1 MSQIRVSNL
10 SFCHA
15 GSFDPVFRE
24 VSFVIDTDWRLG
36 FIGRNGRGK
45 TTFLQLLMG
54 RYPYSGSI
62 EAPVS
67 FSSFPFEAEDPGAP
81 ARTVLRESVA
91 PYRRWELAMESL
103 LNAGDEDSLREYGEL
118 LERYQ
123 AAGGYTVDASI
134 EREAGLMGLSP
145 ELLDRPFDTLSYG
158 ERTRLQLCS
167 LFLRPNG
174 FALIDEPTNH
184 LDAAGRERV
193 AGYLAAKQ
201 GFLLVS
207 HDRDLLD
214 RTVDHILSINRA
226 DIEVQQGNYS
236 SWQENRDRRDS
247 YERTENERLKKDIAR
262 LRSAARQKAD
272 WSQVLERT
280 KIGHKPDGQLA
291 PDRGFVGH
299 RAAKAMKRAKSIEK
313 RQEKALAQKEGLL
326 KNIEKADELRIT
338 PLPWRGRLLA
348 EARELSISYGKP
360 LFEGL
365 SFFLEEGDRA
375 ALTGPNGCGKSS
387 ILRLLVGEEVPHTGM
402 LSRGRGLIVSY
413 VPQDASFLSGTVQ
426 DYALREGIDRSLF
439 FTILRKFDFPRSQF
453 EKDMAGYSG
462 GQKKKV
468 LLARSLCERAHLYI
482 WDEPLNFIDL
492 LSRVQIERLLG
503 TASPAMLFVEH
514 DRRFVEQTAN
524 KVIALRTQPPAETG
538 KDPLPANG

>member
-134 EREAGLMGLSP
+134 ERETGLMGLSP

-262 LRSAARQKAD
+262 ASVR
-272 WSQVLERT
+272 
-280 KIGHKPDGQLA
+280 
-291 PDRGFVGH
+291 
-299 RAAKAMKRAKSIEK
+299 RASES
-313 RQEKALAQKEGLL
+313 GL
-326 KNIEKADELRIT
+326 
-338 PLPWRGRLLA
+338 
-348 EARELSISYGKP
+348 
-360 LFEGL
+360 
-365 SFFLEEGDRA
+365 
-375 ALTGPNGCGKSS
+375 
-387 ILRLLVGEEVPHTGM
+387 V
-402 LSRGRGLIVSY
+402 
-413 VPQDASFLSGTVQ
+413 
-426 DYALREGIDRSLF
+426 
-439 FTILRKFDFPRSQF
+439 
-453 EKDMAGYSG
+453 AGAG
-462 GQKKKV
+462 
-468 LLARSLCERAHLYI
+468 AH
-482 WDEPLNFIDL
+482 
-492 LSRVQIERLLG
+492 
-503 TASPAMLFVEH
+503 
-514 DRRFVEQTAN
+514 
-524 KVIALRTQPPAETG
+524 
-538 KDPLPANG
+538 

>member
-1 MSQIRVSNL
+1 MSTAAYRRLVLLRTEQERDDLLRPFCAAFCRASLWDEKTAAKRLSFRCRFYLSAQWRLLQSGPGRGGHFMSQIRVSSL

-15 GSFDPVFRE
+15 GSFGPVFRE

-45 TTFLQLLMG
+45 TTFLHLLMG
-54 RYPYSGSI
+54 KYPYSGSI

-81 ARTVLRESVA
+81 ARAVLRESVA

-145 ELLDRPFDTLSYG
+145 ELLDRPFDTLSHG

-167 LFLRPNG
+167 LFLKPNG

-184 LDAAGRERV
+184 LDAEGRERV

-236 SWQENRDRRDS
+236 SWQENRDRRDN
-247 YERTENERLKKDIAR
+247 YERAENERLKRDISR
-262 LRSAARQKAD
+262 LQSAARQKAD
-272 WSQVLERT
+272 WSQALERT

-313 RQEKALAQKEGLL
+313 RQEKALAEKEGLL
-326 KNIEKADELRIT
+326 KNLEKADELRIT

-365 SFFLEEGDRA
+365 S
-375 ALTGPNGCGKSS
+375 
-387 ILRLLVGEEVPHTGM
+387 
-402 LSRGRGLIVSY
+402 
-413 VPQDASFLSGTVQ
+413 
-426 DYALREGIDRSLF
+426 
-439 FTILRKFDFPRSQF
+439 
-453 EKDMAGYSG
+453 
-462 GQKKKV
+462 
-468 LLARSLCERAHLYI
+468 
-482 WDEPLNFIDL
+482 L
-492 LSRVQIERLLG
+492 LSLI
-503 TASPAMLFVEH
+503 H
-514 DRRFVEQTAN
+514 
-524 KVIALRTQPPAETG
+524 I
-538 KDPLPANG
+538 

>member
-134 EREAGLMGLSP
+134 ERETGLMGLSP

-174 FALIDEPTNH
+174 FALIVEPTNH

-193 AGYLAAKQ
+193 AGYRAAKQ

-207 HDRDLLD
+207 S
-214 RTVDHILSINRA
+214 T
-226 DIEVQQGNYS
+226 
-236 SWQENRDRRDS
+236 
-247 YERTENERLKKDIAR
+247 
-262 LRSAARQKAD
+262 
-272 WSQVLERT
+272 
-280 KIGHKPDGQLA
+280 
-291 PDRGFVGH
+291 
-299 RAAKAMKRAKSIEK
+299 
-313 RQEKALAQKEGLL
+313 
-326 KNIEKADELRIT
+326 
-338 PLPWRGRLLA
+338 GRLT
-348 EARELSISYGKP
+348 I
-360 LFEGL
+360 
-365 SFFLEEGDRA
+365 FFR
-375 ALTGPNGCGKSS
+375 LTG
-387 ILRLLVGEEVPHTGM
+387 RT
-402 LSRGRGLIVSY
+402 SRCSRETIRAGRKT
-413 VPQDASFLSGTVQ
+413 AT
-426 DYALREGIDRSLF
+426 A
-439 FTILRKFDFPRSQF
+439 
-453 EKDMAGYSG
+453 
-462 GQKKKV
+462 
-468 LLARSLCERAHLYI
+468 
-482 WDEPLNFIDL
+482 
-492 LSRVQIERLLG
+492 G
-503 TASPAMLFVEH
+503 TAMSGPKMS
-514 DRRFVEQTAN
+514 
-524 KVIALRTQPPAETG
+524 G
-538 KDPLPANG
+538 